1 MKVLLRIVLLFC
13 IIMIR
18 NKTRRKPVKMKKAI
32 PFIVLAVI
40 GAICVLL
47 IIGTKA
53 GSNIYDAQESDS
65 APAYDKRIALSDSF
79 TEKCVGSFLAVKPD
93 KNTVLS
99 LNNVSLSLEV
109 LSDMTLGDTNDAIT
123 TVNGGNTAFYTDDVI
138 SEDLSC
144 WINSDLK
151 VKKVCIEEL
160 SDKYGMF
167 TCVGDVTSA
176 KMNKIHSDRLADI
189 AEIYSLR
196 DKTFNPDT
204 LMELDIIT
212 GFSDTWVF
220 PFIKENTFDSEFYG
234 ETVYTVSFMHKTEPK
249 TVYFA
254 KNFSSIAERTSND
267 YSVYFVLPASDVSLD
282 TVFEDNE
289 LKEFLLSDK
298 KKWGQ
303 KETCLVEEAVPI
315 FSYDTVY
322 DVSDLLKGM
331 GLSVLFTKS
340 ADFAPI
346 FDEEISVSN
355 IYQSTRVC
363 VDENGFTAKTAG
375 IIEILKSDPEE
386 RLISFDL
393 NKPFLYFVE
402 DPDNNILYI
411 GTVTEP

>member
-1 MKVLLRIVLLFC
+1 M
-13 IIMIR
+13 
-18 NKTRRKPVKMKKAI
+18 
-32 PFIVLAVI
+32 
-40 GAICVLL
+40 
-47 IIGTKA
+47 
-53 GSNIYDAQESDS
+53 
-65 APAYDKRIALSDSF
+65 
-79 TEKCVGSFLAVKPD
+79 
-93 KNTVLS
+93 
-99 LNNVSLSLEV
+99 
-109 LSDMTLGDTNDAIT
+109 
-123 TVNGGNTAFYTDDVI
+123 
-138 SEDLSC
+138 
-144 WINSDLK
+144 
-151 VKKVCIEEL
+151 
-160 SDKYGMF
+160 
-167 TCVGDVTSA
+167 
-176 KMNKIHSDRLADI
+176 
-189 AEIYSLR
+189 
-196 DKTFNPDT
+196 
-204 LMELDIIT
+204 MELDIIT

-282 TVFEDNE
+282 TVFEYNE

-346 FDEEISVSN
+346 SDEEISVSN

-402 DPDNNILYI
+402 DSDKNILYI